1 MKKMT
6 LMLAATALAIPAA
19 AAAQPGPRAPQGD
32 VTLEQMQQRSTE
44 RFQRLDRNGDGQV
57 TKAEM
62 EAQREARRDA
72 RFARMDT
79 NNDGALTQA
88 ELETARDQRQKMR
101 GERRGKRAERRGQPG
116 QRGMRGMRMGRGG
129 GFDRLDA
136 NGNGSVTLA
145 EFQAPQV
152 ERFQR
157 IDANNDG
164 TLTQAERQA
173 AREQMRANRQNR
185 RANR

>member
-19 AAAQPGPRAPQGD
+19 AAAQPNNRAPQGD
-32 VTLEQMQQRSTE
+32 VTLEQMQQRSAE

-57 TKAEM
+57 SKAEM

-88 ELETARDQRQKMR
+88 ELEAARDQRQQMR
-101 GERRGKRAERRGQPG
+101 GERRGDRAERRG

-136 NGNGSVTLA
+136 NGNGSITLA

-157 IDANNDG
+157 IDTDNDG